1 MLQLKSTTFLAGL
14 ALAIATLPAGAQTMD
29 ELIEG
34 ARAEGMLTTIA
45 LPHDWCN
52 YGAIIAAF
60 KEKYPFLTVNELNP
74 NAGSAEELEAVRA
87 NIGNTGPQ
95 APDVLDV
102 GLAFGPQ
109 AQAEG
114 LIQPYKVSTWDEIPD
129 AIKDPEGHWYGAY
142 YGVMALGV
150 NTDIIATVPTDWADL
165 LKPEYA
171 NAFALT
177 GDPRSSNQAI
187 LSIMSAGMSRGAE
200 PGEATGTAGLE
211 FFRDLNAAGNFVPVG
226 AAAGT
231 IAQGQTPIVAAW
243 DYNLL
248 AWRDG
253 MEGNPP
259 MEVVIPSSSVLA
271 GVYVQAISAHA
282 PHPNAAK
289 LWMEHLFSD
298 EGQLGYMSGYCSV
311 ARQPVLN
318 AAGKIPQDL
327 LDRLP
332 DQEPYSRAVFPT
344 VAEQEAHKSVVT
356 TQWDAVVG
364 AAVQ

>member
-1 MLQLKSTTFLAGL
+1 MKITHVLAASVSVVAMLSST
-14 ALAIATLPAGAQTMD
+14 IASAQSMD
-29 ELIEG
+29 ELIAG
-34 ARAEGMLTTIA
+34 AMEEGMLTTIA

-52 YGAIIAAF
+52 YGGIIESF
-60 KEKYPFLTVNELNP
+60 KAKYPFLEVNELSP
-74 NAGSAEELEAVRA
+74 DASSAEELEAVRA

-109 AQAEG
+109 AAAEG
-114 LIQPYKVSTWDEIPD
+114 LIQPYMVSTWDEIPD
-129 AIKDPEGHWYGAY
+129 AIKDPEGMWYGAY
-142 YGVMALGV
+142 YGVMAFGV
-150 NTDIIATVPTDWADL
+150 NTDLVENVPADWADL

-171 NAFALT
+171 NTFALS
-177 GDPRSSNQAI
+177 GDPRASNQAI
-187 LSIMSAGMSRGAE
+187 LGVMSAGMARGGA
-200 PGEATGTAGLE
+200 PGADSGTAGLE
-211 FFRDLNAAGNFVPVG
+211 FFAELNAAGNFVPVG
-226 AAAGT
+226 GAAGT

-253 MEGNPP
+253 MAGNPP
-259 MEVVIPSSSVLA
+259 MEVVIPSTASLA

-289 LWMEHLFSD
+289 LWMEHLFSN
-298 EGQLGYMSGYCSV
+298 EGQLGYLSGYCSV
-311 ARQPVLN
+311 ARQTALN
-318 AAGKIPQDL
+318 AAGVIPQDL

-332 DQEPYSRAVFPT
+332 DQEPYARAVFPT
-344 VAEQEAHKSVVT
+344 VEEQGAHKDVVT

-364 AAVQ
+364 ANVQ